1 MSISFCRYFS
11 KNQFWNS
18 FEHLNATDN
27 GKCSFLQILQ
37 IFLQKKSRSVS
48 QEFWNESA
56 VQLDDPYIDHFVAEE
71 TSLKFPFKFMNRYW
85 ATTPNREYT
94 NIKYL
99 SILRVWVSILECGAT
114 LSRKFMD
121 FPSIYIYWARHQHF
135 WTIMSWHIVD

>member
-71 TSLKFPFKFMNRYW
+71 TSLKFPFKFMNIGRRLIVNTQTSNIW
-85 ATTPNREYT
+85 EFCELEYQFWNVEWPYPT
-94 NIKYL
+94 NSCIFQA
-99 SILRVWVSILECGAT
+99 SNELE
-114 LSRKFMD
+114 
-121 FPSIYIYWARHQHF
+121 HQHF
-135 WTIMSWHIVD
+135 WTNMSWAGIQ